1 MKKIQKAVTA
11 LLCGGLMASVAACGD
26 SAGGSAGADT
36 SYTMWIYSGE
46 DASYYTDYKENPV
59 LQYVMGKKWGAEEKS
74 VDIEFWTPPAG
85 SESDNY
91 STMMTSGD
99 YPDILD
105 GAISDSPK
113 NMYEDGIIL
122 DLTAYVEQYMP
133 NYKAYLDAH
142 PDVKANVTV
151 DVDGEAKILSI
162 RSAYDGYPY
171 QFCGPQYRRDWIVK
185 YGTNPETG
193 AAFTGGY
200 TDASDPDSWADDV
213 VFPSGGTDPV
223 YISDWE
229 WMFGI
234 FETAMEAL
242 GIEDSYC
249 MSVYYPGFTWSG
261 GICSSFG
268 GGVPLWYSDA
278 DNKVQ
283 FGGDSDQFRAYLQ
296 CMNTWYQ
303 KGWLDPAFN
312 ERTSDIF
319 YEIDSVSVRQGKVG
333 MWVGVE
339 GQLGG
344 RMDMGDEYT
353 SGICSYGC
361 AYPINDIY
369 GTDACKNVV
378 PDCLFTTS
386 LSYTPYYIISKA
398 SEKDIPTL
406 CSFFDYFYSEEGAL
420 LHTLGLS
427 GEQVTESDCKLY
439 RDWGLEDGA
448 YHVGG
453 DGRYARSSV
462 IVNDSGKLKEAA
474 AAIRIPGLLLV
485 ENVDEGYA
493 PTYEKSLKA
502 WLQYENTAFFQGSAV
517 TTNMTNEDARAADDI
532 RNKILEYLNVNTVDL
547 IKGKKDPYDDGVW
560 EDWCKMLSKYNYQK
574 ASALYQ
580 PYVDTYSFK

>member
-283 FGGDSDQFRAYLQ
+283 FGGDSDQFRAYL
-296 CMNTWYQ
+296 
-303 KGWLDPAFN
+303 
-312 ERTSDIF
+312 
-319 YEIDSVSVRQGKVG
+319 
-333 MWVGVE
+333 
-339 GQLGG
+339 
-344 RMDMGDEYT
+344 
-353 SGICSYGC
+353 
-361 AYPINDIY
+361 
-369 GTDACKNVV
+369 
-378 PDCLFTTS
+378 
-386 LSYTPYYIISKA
+386 
-398 SEKDIPTL
+398 
-406 CSFFDYFYSEEGAL
+406 
-420 LHTLGLS
+420 
-427 GEQVTESDCKLY
+427 
-439 RDWGLEDGA
+439 
-448 YHVGG
+448 
-453 DGRYARSSV
+453 
-462 IVNDSGKLKEAA
+462 
-474 AAIRIPGLLLV
+474 
-485 ENVDEGYA
+485 
-493 PTYEKSLKA
+493 
-502 WLQYENTAFFQGSAV
+502 
-517 TTNMTNEDARAADDI
+517 
-532 RNKILEYLNVNTVDL
+532 
-547 IKGKKDPYDDGVW
+547 
-560 EDWCKMLSKYNYQK
+560 
-574 ASALYQ
+574 
-580 PYVDTYSFK
+580 